1 MCSFARAFK
10 SASKTSQNV
19 TNGKKYVYHRNDQ
32 LCRAKRTV
40 NTVFT
45 CAVYS
50 DRKTYLFVAQLNRS
64 TMSKISKSV
73 SKAKS
78 AFDEKTV
85 NNPTLSEQKIKAG
98 KRKGESEPI
107 FPRKKV
113 RQELRVSKNRS
124 IENRFT

>member
-1 MCSFARAFK
+1 
-10 SASKTSQNV
+10 
-19 TNGKKYVYHRNDQ
+19 
-32 LCRAKRTV
+32 
-40 NTVFT
+40 
-45 CAVYS
+45 
-50 DRKTYLFVAQLNRS
+50 
-64 TMSKISKSV
+64 MSKISKSV

-98 KRKGESEPI
+98 KRKRESEPI

-124 IENRFT
+124 IENRFTKSPLQKKTPGQHVLEDNLISLTVHKLIMSCK

>member
-1 MCSFARAFK
+1 MLEHSKARAK
-10 SASKTSQNV
+10 HHNNV

-45 CAVYS
+45 CAVYT
-50 DRKTYLFVAQLNRS
+50 DRKSYLFVVQLNRS
-64 TMSKISKSV
+64 TMSKISKSG

-78 AFDEKTV
+78 TFDEKTV

-98 KRKGESEPI
+98 KRKRESEPI

-113 RQELRVSKNRS
+113 RRELRVSKNRS